1 MPACDI
7 YDEDIVKAHKPIL
20 ATCHIYIIGLMPKIS
35 LVGVK
40 AEQGRF
46 V

>member
-20 ATCHIYIIGLMPKIS
+20 ATCHIYIIGLMPTASRPNKGGS
-35 LVGVK
+35 HKL
-40 AEQGRF
+40 
-46 V
+46 